1 MGKKYIILPMIV
13 LAGLSSC
20 KVGKDFVRPQMDLP
34 AQIDTTNQS
43 ATGLIRDL
51 KWWELYTD
59 PILQGLIQE
68 ALENNKDMLK
78 AEAVIAEFNQGKKI
92 AFANMMP
99 GMEMKLDAKR
109 KGDNSKTDDTF
120 AAKATFSWELDIWG
134 KLRWAND
141 AAKAQL
147 MQSIEGKRA
156 LQVSIISQVVRT
168 YYELIAIDQELQIVT
183 QTTAARKE
191 AVRIARLRFEGGLTS
206 ELALKQAEAE
216 LAKTETLI
224 PSLEYQ
230 QKEKQNDMA
239 FLLGKFDGENLP
251 REKKIRVTPVNI
263 PIGLPSEILEQRP
276 DIMQAEYKLKESHAQ
291 VGVAFT
297 SMFPSFKLTAEGGL
311 ESGDFSSFL
320 QSPVGLIG
328 GNILSPL
335 FNFGKNRANWKRSQA
350 KMEQQVYDYE
360 KVVLEAFKEL
370 NNALV
375 SVRKSKEIR
384 ESRQKSEQA
393 ARSYLD
399 LANLQYING
408 VISYMDVLDAQR
420 SLLDAEISLNKAILT
435 EKLATTTLYKAL
447 GGGW

>member
-20 KVGKDFVRPQMDLP
+20 KVGKEFVRPQMDLP

-43 ATGLIRDL
+43 TGLIRDL

-59 PILQGLIQE
+59 PILQGLIKE

-78 AEAVIAEFNQGKKI
+78 AEAVITEFNQGKKI

-99 GMEMKLDAKR
+99 GLGLELEAEHE
-109 KGDNSKTDDTF
+109 GDKNKTANTF
-120 AAKATFSWELDIWG
+120 AANASFSWELDIWG

-191 AVRIARLRFEGGLTS
+191 AVRIAKLRFEGGLTS

-230 QKEKQNDMA
+230 QQEKQNDMA
-239 FLLGKFDGENLP
+239 FLLGKFDGKNLP
-251 REKKIRVTPVNI
+251 REKKISVTPVNI

-311 ESGDFSSFL
+311 ESGDLSSFL
-320 QSPVGLIG
+320 KSPVGLIG

-350 KMEQQVYDYE
+350 KMEQQVYAYE

-435 EKLATTTLYKAL
+435 EKLAATTLYKAL

>member
-20 KVGKDFVRPQMDLP
+20 KVGKEFVRPQMELP
-34 AQIDTTNQS
+34 AQIDTTSQS
-43 ATGLIRDL
+43 TGLIRDL

-59 PILQGLIQE
+59 PILQDLIQE

-99 GMEMKLDAKR
+99 GLGLELEAEHEGEK
-109 KGDNSKTDDTF
+109 NKTANTF
-120 AAKATFSWELDIWG
+120 AANASFSWELDIWG

-191 AVRIARLRFEGGLTS
+191 AVRIAKLRFEGGLTS

-251 REKKIRVTPVNI
+251 REKKISVTPVNI

-297 SMFPSFKLTAEGGL
+297 SMFPSFKLTAEGGF
-311 ESGDFSSFL
+311 ESGDLSSFL
-320 QSPVGLIG
+320 KSPIGLIG
-328 GNILSPL
+328 GNVLSPL
-335 FNFGKNRANWKRSQA
+335 FNFGKNKANWKRSQA

-435 EKLATTTLYKAL
+435 EKLAATTLYKAL